1 MPIPVA
7 TWSKTWTHSL
17 CCVLSGRGL
26 CIVQSLVQRSATDY
40 CVSECDL
47 KTFTRRRPRA
57 TRAVK
62 PLRRR
67 GRGEKKNPAVLFNNI
82 HSKDHPFS

>member
-7 TWSKTWTHSL
+7 ARYEAWVRGQ
-17 CCVLSGRGL
+17 CGVLSGRGL
-26 CIVQSLVQRSATDY
+26 CIVQSLVQRSPTEY

-62 PLRRR
+62 PCQ
-67 GRGEKKNPAVLFNNI
+67 KKMTNC
-82 HSKDHPFS
+82 PF